1 VARLEDD
8 LGDLLDRIGRRSA
21 GGLRIDDV
29 AAAVGDALKTQRRAI
44 LKHVGRMIEVDRL
57 KNSPQNET
65 RYRNLHARLTAA
77 ESAIRFLQ
85 KDRSR

>member
-1 VARLEDD
+1 VTRRDD
-8 LGDLLDRIGRRSA
+8 DFGDLLDRIGRRSTS
-21 GGLRIDDV
+21 LRIDDV
-29 AAAVGDALKTQRRAI
+29 AAVVGDALKSQRREI

-57 KNSPQNET
+57 KNFPQNDT

-85 KDRSR
+85 KDRPR

>member
-1 VARLEDD
+1 VTRRDDD

-21 GGLRIDDV
+21 GLRIDDV
-29 AAAVGDALKTQRRAI
+29 AAAVGDALKSQKRDLIAHMRRM
-44 LKHVGRMIEVDRL
+44 LEMERVR
-57 KNSPQNET
+57 NSTKSEDT
-65 RYRNLHARLTAA
+65 RFRNLHARLTAA